1 LLKPIP
7 EGTKPEEIFAPMENV
22 FLKNF
27 HVWDKIKG
35 RLTSENVI
43 FIDFIKQ
50 WCNSFPEDKQEI
62 LKLFVIT
69 TVGKTITDDLGKT
82 YEAMSYH
89 GMVGDYQKFREL
101 STQFRDEASDLIEK
115 VLADEKSLD
124 AGVGSQIWVKNEDFF
139 IRTTL
144 WNPQNKKP
152 LWININTASAFDLAS
167 FPKISLDKAKQIIKK
182 RTELGYFK
190 SLEQAIAFGFDTSES
205 IHRNKISSKR
215 ITK

>member
-1 LLKPIP
+1 
-7 EGTKPEEIFAPMENV
+7 
-22 FLKNF
+22 
-27 HVWDKIKG
+27 
-35 RLTSENVI
+35 
-43 FIDFIKQ
+43 
-50 WCNSFPEDKQEI
+50 
-62 LKLFVIT
+62 
-69 TVGKTITDDLGKT
+69 
-82 YEAMSYH
+82 
-89 GMVGDYQKFREL
+89 
-101 STQFRDEASDLIEK
+101 LIAK

-124 AGVGSQIWVKNEDFF
+124 ACVGPQIWVKNEDFF

-190 SLEQAIAFGFDTSES
+190 SLEQAIAFGFNTSES
-205 IHRNKISSKR
+205 IHRNKIYSKR